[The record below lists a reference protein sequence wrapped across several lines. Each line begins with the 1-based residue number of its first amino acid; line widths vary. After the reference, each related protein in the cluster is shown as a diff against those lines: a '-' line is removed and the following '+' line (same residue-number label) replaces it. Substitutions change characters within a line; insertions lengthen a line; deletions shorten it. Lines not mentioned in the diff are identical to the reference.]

1 MRLLR
6 AGHVGV
12 RRLNCGV
19 MWLDPKERQGW
30 RVHRIRNWSGFVSA
44 ALVARVAPKLNQGHG
59 AVA

>member
-1 MRLLR
+1 MRARR
-6 AGHVGV
+6 AAGGSA
-12 RRLNCGV
+12 RPLNCGV

>member
-6 AGHVGV
+6 AGHLVT

-19 MWLDPKERQGW
+19 MWLDPKELQRW
-30 RVHRIRNWSGFVSA
+30 RVHRVCKRRGFVSA

-59 AVA
+59 AAA